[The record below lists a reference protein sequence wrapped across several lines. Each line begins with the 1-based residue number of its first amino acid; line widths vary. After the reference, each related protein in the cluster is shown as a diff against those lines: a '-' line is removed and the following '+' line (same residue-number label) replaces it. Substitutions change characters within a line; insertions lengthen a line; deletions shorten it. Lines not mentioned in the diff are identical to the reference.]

1 MNAIEQLRVQRNFR
15 DVGYLAGL
23 CPVPLK
29 DGRLYRMGKLHGLTD
44 EERREIEA
52 LHLTDIIDLRSASE
66 RIAQPDPPIAGV
78 ANHHIDFSA
87 GRLGLDHVIAL
98 YRRAAE
104 EAGSVDAKQYLAR
117 SYRAL
122 PELCVEEVRKVV
134 SLITAKE
141 RPSVL
146 IHCAGGK
153 DRTGFL
159 TALFLQTAGVDR
171 ETIIGDYLQSAKDRT
186 LQEQVLER
194 YLRRF
199 KDQYGLD
206 VPPHVAQPFL
216 TVDRAS
222 IIEVLD
228 VVEESYGG
236 FTGYLRERVHCDSNT
251 MDRLRSWLLTD

>member
-29 DGRLYRMGKLHGLTD
+29 EGRLYRMGKLHGLTD

-87 GRLGLDHVIAL
+87 GMLGLDHVIAL
-98 YRRAAE
+98 YRRAAV

-122 PELCVEEVRKVV
+122 PELCVEEVRQVV

-146 IHCAGGK
+146 IHCAGG
-153 DRTGFL
+153 RTGL
-159 TALFLQTAGVDR
+159 GSL
-171 ETIIGDYLQSAKDRT
+171 
-186 LQEQVLER
+186 
-194 YLRRF
+194 
-199 KDQYGLD
+199 
-206 VPPHVAQPFL
+206 PHSF
-216 TVDRAS
+216 S
-222 IIEVLD
+222 
-228 VVEESYGG
+228 
-236 FTGYLRERVHCDSNT
+236 
-251 MDRLRSWLLTD
+251 RLRGGPGDDHR